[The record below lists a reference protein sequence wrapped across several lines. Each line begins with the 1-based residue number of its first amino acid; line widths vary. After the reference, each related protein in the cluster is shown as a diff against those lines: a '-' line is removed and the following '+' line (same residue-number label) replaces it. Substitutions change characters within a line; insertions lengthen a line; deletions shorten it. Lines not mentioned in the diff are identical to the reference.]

1 MRKLLLAIMA
11 LAIAMADS
19 AAAGPEL
26 RAFVRGSWQAI
37 LEAHRGQPT
46 IVHFW
51 GVTCGPCRLEMP
63 QWGRLLREH
72 PGLGLVV
79 IDADLVPNA
88 PDAVSAVLAET
99 GLAGAESWMFA
110 DGFLERLRYEVD
122 RQWHGEIPRTMLIAR
137 DGTISAIE
145 GSANMEAVRAWLDA
159 QGAGGR

>member
-1 MRKLLLAIMA
+1 
-11 LAIAMADS
+11 MADS

-26 RAFVRGSWQAI
+26 RAFVRGRWQAI

-72 PGLGLVV
+72 PGLLLVV
-79 IDADLVPNA
+79 IDADPVPNA
-88 PDAVSAVLAET
+88 PDAVSAVLTET

-122 RQWHGEIPRTMLIAR
+122 REWHGEIPRTMLIAR
-137 DGTISAIE
+137 DGTISTIE